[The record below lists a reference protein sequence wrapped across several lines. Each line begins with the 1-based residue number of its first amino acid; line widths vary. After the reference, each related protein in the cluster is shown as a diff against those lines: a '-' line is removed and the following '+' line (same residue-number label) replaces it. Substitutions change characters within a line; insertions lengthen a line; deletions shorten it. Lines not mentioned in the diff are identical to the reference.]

1 MSSVTDIEKENL
13 ETHVELCA
21 LRYQQLETRLTSIE
35 TKVGALAKTIEEN
48 QSSMT
53 KVLVGT
59 AGTVIVGVLSTI
71 GVILTKMP

>member
-21 LRYQQLETRLTSIE
+21 LRYAQLESRLTSIE
-35 TKVGALAKTIEEN
+35 TKVGTLTKTIEEN

-53 KVLVGT
+53 KVLIGT